1 MKFFYCLKEYSN
13 TLCMENNIVQMATS
27 ASLGGAHTRSPVF
40 NDSGAQI
47 GLYFIDGVAY
57 VDFEVISVSW
67 LVCVDLRFKKTPQEI
82 V

>member
-1 MKFFYCLKEYSN
+1 MA
-13 TLCMENNIVQMATS
+13 VQMAAS
-27 ASLGGAHTRSPVF
+27 ASLGGAHTKSPIF

-47 GLYFIDGVAY
+47 GLYFNDGVAY
-57 VDFEVISVSW
+57 VDFEVISVLW